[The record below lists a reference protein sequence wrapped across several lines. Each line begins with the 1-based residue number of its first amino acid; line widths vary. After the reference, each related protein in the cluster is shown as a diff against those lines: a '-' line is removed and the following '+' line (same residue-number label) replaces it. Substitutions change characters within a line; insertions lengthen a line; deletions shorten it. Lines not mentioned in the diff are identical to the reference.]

1 MLLALAWSIVITT
14 SPLTCS
20 DIETVYTNSDCCFDI
35 NASLCLNALPSCNA
49 GDILRFNGSQWEC
62 SDLLSNATA
71 LRALHAETEPSY
83 LKNTAPNVVCAPN
96 KIITTH
102 SECEVAAQSV
112 ANDLDGISGP
122 TNHCYGGV
130 PPGCWYRSLPGG
142 IDMVSFNSGGIDP
155 AMACPDGNVW
165 SGSASATND
174 RSTICR
180 I

>member
-1 MLLALAWSIVITT
+1 MLPALVWSIAVAA
-14 SPLTCS
+14 SSLTCS
-20 DIETVYTNSDCCFDI
+20 ELETIYADSECCFDT
-35 NASLCLNALPSCNA
+35 NASLCLNALPSCA
-49 GDILRFNGSQWEC
+49 TGDILRFNGSHWEC
-62 SDLLSNATA
+62 SDLLRNVTA
-71 LRALHAETEPSY
+71 LQTESNTSY
-83 LKNTAPNVVCAPN
+83 VKNTVPNTVCAPD
-96 KIITTH
+96 KIITSY
-102 SECEVAAQSV
+102 SECEAAAGLV

-155 AMACPDGNVW
+155 SMACPDGNVW

-174 RSTICR
+174 RSTICK